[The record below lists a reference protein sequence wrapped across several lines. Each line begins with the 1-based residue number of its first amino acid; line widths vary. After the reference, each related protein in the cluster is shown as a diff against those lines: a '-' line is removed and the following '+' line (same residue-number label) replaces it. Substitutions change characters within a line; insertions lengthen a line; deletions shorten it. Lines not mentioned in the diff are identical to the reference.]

1 MKLTAAA
8 LLLLIICIF
17 TASYSQNHTLAYQQ
31 QVEADRKKKNTE
43 FKTGEKSP
51 IPQKERR
58 KFKGL
63 HYFPVDSTF
72 RVEAVFVRDSSQAPF
87 KMKTTTARLPEYVK
101 YGELHFTLQ
110 GKSFMLTVF
119 QNLEL
124 IKKPEYKDYLF
135 IPFTDETNGFDSY
148 GGGRYIDFRI
158 PATEK
163 VILDFN
169 QAYNPYCA
177 YSPAYS
183 CPIPPAENQLQVQIL
198 AGEKSYHE

>member
-1 MKLTAAA
+1 MKTFF
-8 LLLLIICIF
+8 IYFIF
-17 TASYSQNHTLAYQQ
+17 VSFLSVSPVIAQNSNIAYQK

-43 FKTGEKSP
+43 FKKGEKSP
-51 IPQKERR
+51 VPEKERR

-63 HYFPVDSTF
+63 HYFPVDATY
-72 RVEAVFVRDSSQAPF
+72 RVEAIFVRDSSQAPF

-101 YGELHFTLQ
+101 YGELYFNVQEKPCT
-110 GKSFMLTVF
+110 LTVY

-124 IKKPEYKDYLF
+124 IQKPGYEDYLF

-158 PATEK
+158 PASEK
-163 VILDFN
+163 
-169 QAYNPYCA
+169 
-177 YSPAYS
+177 AYS
-183 CPIPPAENQLQVQIL
+183 CPIPPAENQLQVHIM